1 MESKDQKK
9 LHIAMFPWLAYGH
22 LMSYFEVSK
31 FLAQKGHRISFISTP
46 KNITRLRSSSFSPL
60 IDFVELPLPTV
71 DGLPESAESTSE
83 LPINKVPYLKKA
95 NDLLKP
101 SVTHFIEHSGVNWI
115 VHDFNCYW
123 VPQVATQLGV
133 NSVYFSVTNANSLAF
148 GGPPSELLGNKRRR
162 PEDFTVVP
170 EWVDYPS
177 NVAFKLHEV
186 VSHWDC
192 MDDEVSDFHRLAGS
206 IQDCNFVTMRSCT
219 EFESDAVSLLR
230 KIYGKPVVPLGLL
243 PPVSAPHQHGVADD
257 RGDETWEV
265 LRGWLEN
272 KKPNSVVYIA
282 FGTEVTP
289 SLELMHELAHG
300 IEKSGLPFIWVVNN
314 RPLVEGVL
322 GADIIPPG
330 FQTRVEDRGLVWRG
344 WAPQLKILAHAS
356 VGGFLTHCGW
366 SSVVE
371 ALQFG
376 RVLILFSGAYSDQPL
391 NARLM
396 HDKRV
401 GLEIP
406 RDERDGSFTSDSVA
420 ELIRRV
426 MVEKEGESI
435 RSNAWAMKEIFG
447 NVELNNRCLDE
458 FTRTLETWPTST

>member
-9 LHIAMFPWLAYGH
+9 LQIAMFPWLAYGH
-22 LMSYFEVSK
+22 LMPFLEVSK
-31 FLAQKGHRISFISTP
+31 FLAQKGHQISFISTP
-46 KNITRLRSSSFSPL
+46 KNINRLRSSSFSPL
-60 IDFVELPLPTV
+60 IDFVELPLPAV
-71 DGLPESAESTSE
+71 DGLPESVESTSE

-95 NDLLKP
+95 YDLLKP
-101 SVTHFIEHSGVNWI
+101 SVMHFIQHSGVNWV
-115 VHDFNCYW
+115 VHDFICYW
-123 VPQVATQLGV
+123 MPRVATQLGV
-133 NSVYFSVTNANSLAF
+133 NSVYFNITNATTLAF
-148 GGPPSELLGNKRRR
+148 FGPPSELLGNKRRG

-177 NVAFKLHEV
+177 NVAFKLHEMV
-186 VSHWDC
+186 THWDC
-192 MDDEVSDFHRLAGS
+192 MGDEVSDFQRLGRT

-243 PPVSAPHQHGVADD
+243 PPVSAPQQHGVADD

-282 FGTEVTP
+282 LGTEVTL
-289 SLELMHELAHG
+289 SQELMHELAHG
-300 IEKSGLPFIWVVNN
+300 MEKSGLPFIWVVNN
-314 RPLVEGVL
+314 RPLVEGLL
-322 GADIIPPG
+322 GSDIIPLG
-330 FQTRVEDRGLVWRG
+330 FETRVENRGLVLRG
-344 WAPQLKILAHAS
+344 WAPQLNILGHIS

-371 ALQFG
+371 ALGYG
-376 RVLILFSGAYSDQPL
+376 RALILFSGANSDQGL
-391 NARLM
+391 ISRLM

-406 RDERDGSFTSDSVA
+406 RDEQDGSFTSDSVA
-420 ELIRRV
+420 ELTRRV

-447 NVELNNRCLDE
+447 NVELNNKCLDE
-458 FTRTLETWPTST
+458 FTGVLETWPTSS

>member
-22 LMSYFEVSK
+22 LMSFLEVSK
-31 FLAQKGHRISFISTP
+31 FLAQKGHQISFISTP
-46 KNITRLRSSSFSPL
+46 KNINRFRSSSLSPL
-60 IDFVELPLPTV
+60 IDFIELPLPAV
-71 DGLPESAESTSE
+71 DGLPESAEFRATNQQ
-83 LPINKVPYLKKA
+83 I
-95 NDLLKP
+95 
-101 SVTHFIEHSGVNWI
+101 THFIQHSGVNWV
-115 VHDFNCYW
+115 VHDVICYW
-123 VPQVATQLGV
+123 LPRVATQLGV
-133 NSVYFSVTNANSLAF
+133 NSVFFSVTNATTLAF
-148 GGPPSELLGNKRRR
+148 FGPPSELLSDKLRR

-177 NVAFKLHEV
+177 NVAFKLHEM

-192 MDDEVSDFHRLAGS
+192 MEDEVSAFQRAARA

-219 EFESDAVSLLR
+219 EFESDAVSLLK
-230 KIYGKPVVPLGLL
+230 KIYGKPIVPLGLL
-243 PPVSAPHQHGVADD
+243 PPDSAPHQHGVADD
-257 RGDETWEV
+257 RWDEKWEV
-265 LRGWLEN
+265 LREWLEN

-289 SLELMHELAHG
+289 SQELMHELAHG

-344 WAPQLKILAHAS
+344 WAPQLKILDHAS

-371 ALQFG
+371 ALRFG
-376 RVLILFSGAYSDQPL
+376 LVLILFSGAYSDQPL

-447 NVELNNRCLDE
+447 NVELNKQCFDE
-458 FTRTLETWPTST
+458 FSRVLETWPIPPSQ

>member
-22 LMSYFEVSK
+22 LVPFLEVSK
-31 FLAQKGHRISFISTP
+31 FLAQKGHQISFISTP
-46 KNITRLRSSSFSPL
+46 KNINRIRSSSFSPL
-60 IDFVELPLPTV
+60 IDFVELPLPAV

-95 NDLLKP
+95 YDLLKP
-101 SVTHFIEHSGVNWI
+101 SVTQFIQHSGVNWI
-115 VHDFNCYW
+115 VHDFSSYW
-123 VPQVATQLGV
+123 MPRVATQFRV
-133 NSVYFSVTNANSLAF
+133 NSVYFSIFSANSLAF
-148 GGPPSELLGNKRRR
+148 FGPPSELLGNKRRR

-170 EWVDYPS
+170 EWVNYPS
-177 NVAFKLHEV
+177 NGAFKLHEM

-192 MDDEVSDFHRLAGS
+192 MDDEVSDFHRVAGS

-243 PPVSAPHQHGVADD
+243 PPGSVPQQQGVADD
-257 RGDETWEV
+257 RGDETWGV

-289 SLELMHELAHG
+289 SQELMHELADG

-330 FQTRVEDRGLVWRG
+330 FQTRVDDRGLVWRG
-344 WAPQLKILAHAS
+344 WAPQLRILGHAS

-371 ALQFG
+371 ALRFG

-396 HDKRV
+396 QDKRV